1 MVYRC
6 RMLWSPCG
14 LSVTSKAPPPHHTS
28 SSMLRGGNHT
38 CRDHPFTYS
47 ASHKDTVGTKDLKF
61 GLTRSKGHI
70 STGLMSIAYVSWPK
84 QVSSYWCHL
93 VVVSLQQFN
102 HEGRLD
108 SRSLLWTVD
117 VEMCLLLEFCEAFIW
132 AAIWSEVTCNLF
144 ASCHN
149 VDLVF
154 YQIGPTS
161 VYHPYCVTTQLIG
174 SNALRR
180 KETSQIN
187 F

>member
-1 MVYRC
+1 
-6 RMLWSPCG
+6 
-14 LSVTSKAPPPHHTS
+14 
-28 SSMLRGGNHT
+28 MLRGGNHT
-38 CRDHPFTYS
+38 CRDHPFNYS
-47 ASHKDTVGTKDLKF
+47 ASHKDTVGTKDL
-61 GLTRSKGHI
+61 T
-70 STGLMSIAYVSWPK
+70 
-84 QVSSYWCHL
+84 
-93 VVVSLQQFN
+93 
-102 HEGRLD
+102 LD
-108 SRSLLWTVD
+108 SSDQRTDFHWSNVHCLCFLAQASLFFLLMPFRSGFFAAIQPWRSDSHSRLWTVD

-132 AAIWSEVTCNLF
+132 AAIWSEVTCKLF

-161 VYHPYCVTTQLIG
+161 VYQPYLVTTQLIG